1 MLQSHRSIFDPGI
14 AHKNCLTNFRH
25 RSRVVIPLPLYRLLN
40 PTQVRIPQKKMFD
53 KPTKAV
59 YHTSMKQSTTP
70 KNDGD
75 FFYTG
80 NTPAGES
87 IVGIVQI
94 ITDPKGQRW
103 AVVYIPPYWRGDMER
118 SRPTC
123 HFDKL
128 ENWTGEWSGPE
139 FGLCCTTENI
149 NP

>member
-1 MLQSHRSIFDPGI
+1 
-14 AHKNCLTNFRH
+14 
-25 RSRVVIPLPLYRLLN
+25 
-40 PTQVRIPQKKMFD
+40 MFD

-118 SRPTC
+118 NIPTC

-139 FGLCCTTENI
+139 FGLCCTAENI
-149 NP
+149 SP